1 MTTKNPIRPMQAAY
15 RLPDPPWREPDD
27 VTAFRYIYQPGS
39 HQRLARHFGN
49 PETTLVEYDLWIVA
63 SPEENCSRARRPDLL
78 VAFDVRPHMCHEH
91 NGYIILEQGKPPDV
105 VMGVASPSTA
115 DNGTVTKRDEY
126 ATLGIQEHWRFDS
139 TGTDYGQRLAGDTL
153 EQDSYR
159 SLEITGIAP
168 DILQGYSLPLNC

>member
-1 MTTKNPIRPMQAAY
+1 M
-15 RLPDPPWREPDD
+15 
-27 VTAFRYIYQPGS
+27 
-39 HQRLARHFGN
+39 
-49 PETTLVEYDLWIVA
+49 EYDLWIVA

-78 VAFDVRPHMCHEH
+78 VAFDVRPHICHEH

-105 VMGVASPSTA
+105 VMEVASPSTA

-153 EQDSYR
+153 EQDSYL

-168 DILQGYSLPLNC
+168 DILQGYSLPLKLLIRWDHGQLEWLAPAGHRGTHPQLGRRRHQTPGT